1 MVGGLK
7 CQCNIVVFT
16 VHVSSIAQPAGSLM
30 DSTTTN
36 INTTMMGA
44 MEVATTSTVVRGD
57 ISAAMEA
64 REGHR
69 EEEEEVV
76 GVRSQ
81 LVCGL
86 NRAPFQSFCKPLQA
100 IRAMDQSRAI
110 INTGVQPIT
119 HTADD
124 SLHCLVP

>member
-16 VHVSSIAQPAGSLM
+16 VRVSSIAQPAGSLM
-30 DSTTTN
+30 GSTTTN

-57 ISAAMEA
+57 ISVAMEA

-86 NRAPFQSFCKPLQA
+86 NRAPFQSFCNLCRLFALWTSQE
-100 IRAMDQSRAI
+100 
-110 INTGVQPIT
+110 
-119 HTADD
+119 
-124 SLHCLVP
+124 L